1 VGGIMKLKKLIPN
14 MLTISRLIVTPFII
28 YLGIK
33 GNIKLLIIIA
43 IFIALTDFLD
53 GKLARRW
60 NVTSSIGAKLD
71 AIGDKVLAIG
81 LLIVLVI
88 RNHMFF
94 YILLLELLISIFNIY
109 AFKRTKIVESLLVG
123 KIKTWIIFITIIL
136 GLLNIIFLNI
146 SILVDM
152 FIVLTIIFQLIS
164 LVLYIR
170 LYLSHKTKK
179 KN

>member
-1 VGGIMKLKKLIPN
+1 MDKIKKVIPN
-14 MLTISRLIVTPFII
+14 ILTISRLIVTPFII
-28 YLGIK
+28 YLGVN
-33 GNIKLLIIIA
+33 GDIKLLIGIA
-43 IFIALTDFLD
+43 VFIALTDFLD

-60 NVTSSIGAKLD
+60 GVTSNIGAKLD

-94 YILLLELLISIFNIY
+94 YILLLEILLSIFNVY
-109 AFKRTKIVESLLVG
+109 AFSKTKVVESLLIG
-123 KIKTWIIFITIIL
+123 KIKTWVIFITIII
-136 GLLNIIFLNI
+136 GLLNILFPSLK
-146 SILVDM
+146 ILVNC
-152 FIVLTIIFQLIS
+152 FITLTVILQIVSLI
-164 LVLYIR
+164 LYIR